1 MKDQIE
7 DLLDQVAKIAILAG
21 EPSGDLIASQ
31 LMAYV
36 RSKVKNIEFIGIGG
50 PLMKQQGLRSFFDYS
65 NLSLYG
71 VFQVIPNIPKLIFL
85 RYKLINYLRNE
96 KPDIFI
102 GVDAPDFNFYIE
114 KKLKQ
119 SGIPTFHYVA
129 PSVWAW
135 RPNRVYKIKKSTD
148 HIFSIFPHEKPLF
161 EKVGIETTFVGHPLA
176 NKIPLQS
183 NMNKYRKVL
192 KLNRDELVIAL
203 LPGSRLG
210 ELKAHTDTLLETA
223 QSLLRVYS
231 DAKFLIPATNDKN
244 LNFIKGRI
252 RNKPTKNIKLIKGK
266 VDEILSSANIAIAAS
281 GTASLQIALHKKPM
295 IIIYKGSWISYF
307 IWKMVR
313 LIPNV
318 SLPNILLNESI
329 VPEMLQHRATP
340 NLLSEKACE
349 IIKDNQYSKKI
360 ESKFIKLHKD
370 LKRNTSSLIF
380 KIIKPYLK

>member
-1 MKDQIE
+1 M
-7 DLLDQVAKIAILAG
+7 AKIAILAG

-31 LMAYV
+31 LMSHIS
-36 RSKVKNIEFIGIGG
+36 SKVKNTEFIGVGG
-50 PLMKQQGLRSFFDYS
+50 PLMKKQGLSSFFDYS
-65 NLSLYG
+65 KLSLYG
-71 VFQVIPNIPKLIFL
+71 VFQVIPNIPNLIFL
-85 RYKLINYLRNE
+85 RYKLINYLKNE

-135 RPNRVYKIKKSTD
+135 RPNRVYKIKKTTD

-161 EKVGIETTFVGHPLA
+161 EKVGVETTFVGHPLA
-176 NKIPLQS
+176 NTIPFQS

-192 KLNRDELVIAL
+192 KLNREELVIAL
-203 LPGSRLG
+203 LPGSRMG

-223 QSLLRVYS
+223 RILLRVYP
-231 DAKFLIPATNDKN
+231 DAKFLIPTNNDKN
-244 LNFIKGRI
+244 MNFIKGRI
-252 RNKPTKNIKLIKGK
+252 KKNHTKNIKLIKGM
-266 VDEILSSANIAIAAS
+266 VEEILSSTNIAIAAS
-281 GTASLQIALHKKPM
+281 GTASLQIALYKKPM
-295 IIIYKGSWISYF
+295 IVIYKGSWISYF

-318 SLPNILLNESI
+318 SLPNILLKENF

-349 IIKDNQYSKKI
+349 IIKDKKYLKKI
-360 ESKFIKLHKD
+360 EFKFKKLHKD
-370 LKRNTSSLIF
+370 LKRDTSSLIF

>member
-1 MKDQIE
+1 M
-7 DLLDQVAKIAILAG
+7 AKIAILAG

-36 RSKVKNIEFIGIGG
+36 RSKVKNIEFIGVGG
-50 PLMKQQGLRSFFDYS
+50 PLMKQKGLNSFFDYS

-114 KKLKQ
+114 KRLKQ

-129 PSVWAW
+129 PSIWAW
-135 RPNRVYKIKKSTD
+135 RPNRAYKIKKSTD

-176 NKIPLQS
+176 NEIPLKS
-183 NMNKYRKVL
+183 NINKYRKVL

-203 LPGSRLG
+203 LPGSRVG

-223 QSLLRVYS
+223 HNIFEVYP

-244 LNFIKGRI
+244 VNFIKGRI
-252 RNKPTKNIKLIKGK
+252 RNNPTKNIKLIKGK
-266 VDEILSSANIAIAAS
+266 VDEILSSVNIAIAAS

-313 LIPNV
+313 LIPYV
-318 SLPNILLNESI
+318 SLPNILLNENF

-340 NLLSEKACE
+340 NLLSKKTCE
-349 IIKDNQYSKKI
+349 IFNDEKYSKKI
-360 ESKFIKLHKD
+360 ESKFSKLHNA

-380 KIIKPYLK
+380 EIIKPYLK

>member
-7 DLLDQVAKIAILAG
+7 GLLDQVAKIAILAG

-183 NMNKYRKVL
+183 NMNKYRKAL

-203 LPGSRLG
+203 LPGSRVG
-210 ELKAHTDTLLETA
+210 ELKAHTDTLLKTA

-244 LNFIKGRI
+244 VNFIKGRI
-252 RNKPTKNIKLIKGK
+252 RNNATKNIKLIKGK

-340 NLLSEKACE
+340 NLLSEKVCE

>member
-1 MKDQIE
+1 M
-7 DLLDQVAKIAILAG
+7 AKIAILAG

-36 RSKVKNIEFIGIGG
+36 RSKVKNIEFIGVGG

-85 RYKLINYLRNE
+85 RYKLINYLINE

-135 RPNRVYKIKKSTD
+135 RPNRVYKIKKSTN
-148 HIFSIFPHEKPLF
+148 HIFSIFPHEKPFF

-176 NKIPLQS
+176 NKISLQP
-183 NMNKYRKVL
+183 NMPKYRKKL
-192 KLNRDELVIAL
+192 KLDREELVIAL
-203 LPGSRLG
+203 LPGSRMG

-223 QSLLRVYS
+223 QSLLRVYP
-231 DAKFLIPATNDKN
+231 DAKFLIPANNDKN
-244 LNFIKGRI
+244 VNFIKGRI
-252 RNKPTKNIKLIKGK
+252 RNNPTKNIKLIKGR
-266 VDEILSSANIAIAAS
+266 VDEILSSANIAIVAS

-295 IIIYKGSWISYF
+295 IVIYKGSWISYF

-313 LIPNV
+313 LIPHV
-318 SLPNILLNESI
+318 SLPNILLNENF

-349 IIKDNQYSKKI
+349 MIKDKKYLQKI
-360 ESKFIKLHKD
+360 ESKFKKLHKD
-370 LKRNTSSLIF
+370 LKRDTSSLIF
-380 KIIKPYLK
+380 RIIKPYLK

>member
-1 MKDQIE
+1 
-7 DLLDQVAKIAILAG
+7 VAKIAILAG

-36 RSKVKNIEFIGIGG
+36 RSKVKNIEFIGVGG
-50 PLMKQQGLRSFFDYS
+50 PLMKKQGLRSFFDYS

-85 RYKLINYLRNE
+85 RYKLINYLIND

-135 RPNRVYKIKKSTD
+135 RPNRVFKIKKSTD

-161 EKVGIETTFVGHPLA
+161 EKVNIETTFVGHPLA

-183 NMNKYRKVL
+183 NMNKYRKVF
-192 KLNRDELVIAL
+192 KLNRNELVIAL
-203 LPGSRLG
+203 LPGSRVG
-210 ELKAHTDTLLETA
+210 ELKAHTDILLETA
-223 QSLLRVYS
+223 KNLSKVYP

-244 LNFIKGRI
+244 VNFIKSRI
-252 RNKPTKNIKLIKGK
+252 RNNPTKNFKLIKGK

-313 LIPNV
+313 LIPHV
-318 SLPNILLNESI
+318 SLPNILLNENF

-340 NLLSEKACE
+340 NLLSKKVCE
-349 IIKDNQYSKKI
+349 IIKDKKYSKKI
-360 ESKFIKLHKD
+360 EYKFNKLHND

-380 KIIKPYLK
+380 QKIKPYLK

>member
-1 MKDQIE
+1 
-7 DLLDQVAKIAILAG
+7 VAKIAILAG

-31 LMAYV
+31 LMAYII
-36 RSKVKNIEFIGIGG
+36 SKVSDIEFVGVGG

-71 VFQVIPNIPKLIFL
+71 IFQVIPNIPKLIFL
-85 RYKLINYLRNE
+85 RHRLIKYLINE

-119 SGIPTFHYVA
+119 SGISTFHYVA

-135 RPNRVYKIKKSTD
+135 RPKRVYKIKKSTD

-176 NKIPLQS
+176 NNIPLKS
-183 NMNKYRKVL
+183 NMFKYRKML
-192 KLNRDELVIAL
+192 KLDRKELVIAL
-203 LPGSRLG
+203 LPGSRMG
-210 ELKAHTDTLLETA
+210 ELKAHTDTLIKTA
-223 QSLLRVYS
+223 QNLLEVHP

-244 LNFIKGRI
+244 VNFVKGRI
-252 RNKPTKNIKLIKGK
+252 RNNPTKNLKLIKGK

-318 SLPNILLNESI
+318 SLPNILLNENF

-340 NLLSEKACE
+340 NLLNEKACE
-349 IIKDNQYSKKI
+349 IIKNKKYSRKI
-360 ESKFIKLHKD
+360 ESKFNKLHKD
-370 LKRNTSSLIF
+370 LKKNTSAIIF

>member
-1 MKDQIE
+1 M
-7 DLLDQVAKIAILAG
+7 AKVAILAG

-31 LMAYV
+31 LMLHI
-36 RSKVKNIEFIGIGG
+36 SKKVKNIEFIGVGG
-50 PLMKQQGLRSFFDYS
+50 PLMKKQGLRSFFDYS

-85 RYKLINYLRNE
+85 RYKLINFLKKE

-161 EKVGIETTFVGHPLA
+161 EKVGIQTTFVGHPLA
-176 NKIPLQS
+176 NKIPLKS
-183 NMNKYRKVL
+183 DSFKYRKIL
-192 KLNRDELVIAL
+192 RLERKELVIAL
-203 LPGSRLG
+203 LPGSRIG

-223 QSLLRVYS
+223 QNLLGVYP
-231 DAKFLIPATNDKN
+231 DAKFLIPTTNDKN
-244 LNFIKGRI
+244 VNYIKGRI
-252 RNKPTKNIKLIKGK
+252 KNNPTKNIKLIKGK
-266 VDEILSSANIAIAAS
+266 VDEVLNSANIAIAAS
-281 GTASLQIALHKKPM
+281 GTASLQIALHKRPM

-318 SLPNILLNESI
+318 SLPNILLNENF

-340 NLLSEKACE
+340 NLLSEKACK
-349 IIKDNQYSKKI
+349 IINDKEYSKKI
-360 ESKFIKLHKD
+360 ESKFNKLHKN
-370 LKRNTSSLIF
+370 LKKNTSSLIF